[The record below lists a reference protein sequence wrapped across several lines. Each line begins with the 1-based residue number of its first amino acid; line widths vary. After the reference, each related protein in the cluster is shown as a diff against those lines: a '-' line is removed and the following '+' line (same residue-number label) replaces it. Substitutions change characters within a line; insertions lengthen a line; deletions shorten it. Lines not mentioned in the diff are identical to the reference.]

1 MVFCHLGVF
10 KMTLGGFEGIH
21 RIEPIEIHRLRY
33 ISTSE
38 SALGQ
43 VLLGFRKFL
52 LIFGSFFQFFG
63 ILGGYKGIF
72 RTKRCSLDRARRD
85 MIGENLI

>member
-1 MVFCHLGVF
+1 MITFA
-10 KMTLGGFEGIH
+10 GFEGIH
-21 RIEPIEIHRLRY
+21 GIEPAEIHRLRY
-33 ISTSE
+33 ISTPE

-52 LIFGSFFQFFG
+52 LIFG

-72 RTKRCSLDRARRD
+72 RTKRCSLDRAGQD

>member
-10 KMTLGGFEGIH
+10 RITFGGFEGIH
-21 RIEPIEIHRLRY
+21 QIESVEIHRLRY

-52 LIFGSFFQFFG
+52 LIFGSFFTF
-63 ILGGYKGIF
+63 LGFYGD
-72 RTKRCSLDRARRD
+72 TKVLSEQNGVR
-85 MIGENLI
+85 